1 MFKTLLFQGIDP
13 LIGISAIYLSL
24 YFSRDEVILRLG
36 ADVEPLLD
44 RVSTANQKDLE
55 ELCRFYAESC

>member
-44 RVSTANQKDLE
+44 RVSTGNQKDLE
-55 ELCRFYAESC
+55 ELCRFYAESF